1 LHGVR
6 IPDQGAPLRANFACL
21 GETYVENNSIRVPVT
36 FTDRMRVWFKW
47 VVDPLGRFFLNLGM
61 TPNMMTGMGLA
72 GNFLGA
78 YFISQGKLVLGG
90 WLVLVMT
97 PIDALDGTMAR
108 LRGDPSDFGA
118 FVDSV
123 SDRYAEMAILGGLMY
138 YFAIRGNALG
148 TTLAFAAAAGSILV
162 SYVKARAESLKYEAK
177 VGLMTR
183 MERYL
188 VLAPLLVFNQ
198 PIIALW
204 ILAILGNFTALQRIW
219 FVRRQ
224 AHAQMKKLS

>member
-1 LHGVR
+1 
-6 IPDQGAPLRANFACL
+6 
-21 GETYVENNSIRVPVT
+21 
-36 FTDRMRVWFKW
+36 MRVWFKW
-47 VVDPLGRFFLNLGM
+47 VIDPLGRFFLSLGI
-61 TPNMMTGMGLA
+61 TPNLMTALGLA
-72 GNFLGA
+72 GNFIGA
-78 YFISQGKLVLGG
+78 YFISQGNLVVGG

-138 YFAIRGNALG
+138 YFAMRGNALG
-148 TTLAFAAAAGSILV
+148 STLAFAAAAGSILV
-162 SYVKARAESLKYEAK
+162 SYVKARAESLKYEAR

-183 MERYL
+183 VERYL
-188 VLAPLLVFNQ
+188 VLAPLLVLDQ

-204 ILAILGNFTALQRIW
+204 ILAVLGNFTALQRIW

-224 AHAQMKKLS
+224 AHAQMKQVKLLQGK

>member
-1 LHGVR
+1 
-6 IPDQGAPLRANFACL
+6 
-21 GETYVENNSIRVPVT
+21 VEQNGIHMRVT
-36 FTDRMRVWFKW
+36 FTDRLRAWFKW
-47 VVDPLGRFFLNLGM
+47 VVDPLGRFFLGIGL
-61 TPNMMTGMGLA
+61 TPNTMTALGLA

-78 YFISQGKLVLGG
+78 YFLSQGKVVLGG
-90 WLVLVMT
+90 WLVVIMT

-123 SDRYAEMAILGGLMY
+123 SDRYAELAILGGLLY
-138 YFAIRGNALG
+138 YYATQGNAMG
-148 TTLAFAAAAGSILV
+148 STLAFAAASGSVLV
-162 SYVKARAESLKYEAK
+162 SYVRSRAESLKYEAK
-177 VGLMTR
+177 VGLLTR
-183 MERYL
+183 AERYL

-204 ILAILGNFTALQRIW
+204 ILAIFSHFTALQRIW

-224 AHAQMKKLS
+224 AHAQMR